1 MQENRRQFI
10 LDQAMEEV
18 MWDLGHKIS
27 LEEVRAIRDIFIR
40 VRRPVLWDMLASG
53 SSWQCEAYERAV
65 TGDEGGARPS

>member
-1 MQENRRQFI
+1 MYVSVLALMTLIVDARADVQENRRQFI

-40 VRRPVLWDMLASG
+40 VRRPVHVGLAM
-53 SSWQCEAYERAV
+53 
-65 TGDEGGARPS
+65 PSL